1 MLGGG
6 GEYLSASTA
15 HKHAPCPVPALT
27 WQAGRDTGQG
37 RLALRVENDRERWVR
52 DGCAG
57 EEAAASDG
65 GWAPGRLVLT
75 VQTGPREVLKL
86 QVSKDRLEGG
96 DFTLFVLAEQAL
108 RFLSGERVSQ

>member
-6 GEYLSASTA
+6 GEYLR

-37 RLALRVENDRERWVR
+37 RLALRMENDWERWVR
-52 DGCAG
+52 DGRAG

-86 QVSKDRLEGG
+86 QVSGG

-108 RFLSGERVSQ
+108 RYLSGERVSQ